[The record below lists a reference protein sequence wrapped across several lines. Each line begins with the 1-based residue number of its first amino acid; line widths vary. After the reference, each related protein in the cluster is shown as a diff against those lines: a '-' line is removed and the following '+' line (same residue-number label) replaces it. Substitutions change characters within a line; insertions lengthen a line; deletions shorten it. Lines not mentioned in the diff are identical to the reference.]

1 MSHTTN
7 TGAGRVNTNFF
18 SRIFRIMAK
27 KTTYLIGKGGVLTV
41 KDFEPRTFGEALEA
55 DLKKGWK
62 KDPAKLVKAV
72 ETNPDILTAAI
83 GLMSAAQDV
92 IGGELDKLSS
102 AIDAVYEKAI
112 NDGDRDFTDDEAAL
126 LDELEPNAEALDD
139 DLEDLQFMTP
149 AEWIG
154 SASKKGY
161 AAIVNV
167 FEEFMS
173 LPVTD
178 GWECFSPALD
188 TSEGAAAHRLRQI
201 GAETSDA
208 LGLDF
213 EIGTG
218 IAPVEVKT
226 TLSATEFTAKAK
238 ALKIAVETASAAK
251 KAVKTEKKPAAKKA
265 PAKKTAVKA
274 AAKKAPVKKAAAK
287 QAAKPAKAVKK
298 TAAKPAAKKT
308 TVKAAAKPVAKKTAA
323 KPAAKPAV
331 KAPAKTA
338 EKKAVKAAPK
348 KAPAKKA
355 AAKPAD
361 KPADKPAEKPAA
373 DAKKA

>member
-1 MSHTTN
+1 
-7 TGAGRVNTNFF
+7 
-18 SRIFRIMAK
+18 MAK

-154 SASKKGY
+154 SASEKGY

-238 ALKIAVETASAAK
+238 ALKIAVETAPAAK
-251 KAVKTEKKPAAKKA
+251 KAVKTEKKPAAKK
-265 PAKKTAVKA
+265 TE
-274 AAKKAPVKKAAAK
+274 AK

-298 TAAKPAAKKT
+298 TAAKPAAKPSAK
-308 TVKAAAKPVAKKTAA
+308 AAKPAAKKTAA
-323 KPAAKPAV
+323 KPATKPAV
-331 KAPAKTA
+331 KAPAKAAAKTA

-355 AAKPAD
+355 AAPKAAA

>member
-1 MSHTTN
+1 
-7 TGAGRVNTNFF
+7 
-18 SRIFRIMAK
+18 MAK

-251 KAVKTEKKPAAKKA
+251 KAVKTEKKPAAKK
-265 PAKKTAVKA
+265 TE
-274 AAKKAPVKKAAAK
+274 AK

-308 TVKAAAKPVAKKTAA
+308 AVKAAAKPAAKKTAA

-331 KAPAKTA
+331 KAPAKAAAKTA

-355 AAKPAD
+355 AAPKA
-361 KPADKPAEKPAA
+361 AAKPAEKPAA

>member
-1 MSHTTN
+1 
-7 TGAGRVNTNFF
+7 
-18 SRIFRIMAK
+18 MAK

-251 KAVKTEKKPAAKKA
+251 KAVKTEKKPAAKK
-265 PAKKTAVKA
+265 TE
-274 AAKKAPVKKAAAK
+274 AK

-298 TAAKPAAKKT
+298 TAAKPAAKPSAKAAKPAAKKT
-308 TVKAAAKPVAKKTAA
+308 TVKAAAKPAAKKTAA
-323 KPAAKPAV
+323 KPATKPAV
-331 KAPAKTA
+331 KAPAKAAAKTA
-338 EKKAVKAAPK
+338 EKKAVKATPK

-355 AAKPAD
+355 AAPKA
-361 KPADKPAEKPAA
+361 AAKPAEKPAA

>member
-1 MSHTTN
+1 
-7 TGAGRVNTNFF
+7 
-18 SRIFRIMAK
+18 MAK

-251 KAVKTEKKPAAKKA
+251 KAVKTEKKPAAKK
-265 PAKKTAVKA
+265 T
-274 AAKKAPVKKAAAK
+274 AAKKAT
-287 QAAKPAKAVKK
+287 KPAKAVKK

-308 TVKAAAKPVAKKTAA
+308 TVKAAAKPAAKKTAA
-323 KPAAKPAV
+323 KPATKPAV
-331 KAPAKTA
+331 KAPAKAAAKTA
-338 EKKAVKAAPK
+338 EKKAVKAPPK

-355 AAKPAD
+355 AAPKAAA

>member
-1 MSHTTN
+1 
-7 TGAGRVNTNFF
+7 
-18 SRIFRIMAK
+18 MAK
-27 KTTYLIGKGGVLTV
+27 TRTYLIGIGGVHTV

-361 KPADKPAEKPAA
+361 KPAEKPAA

>member
-1 MSHTTN
+1 
-7 TGAGRVNTNFF
+7 
-18 SRIFRIMAK
+18 MAK

-251 KAVKTEKKPAAKKA
+251 KAVKTEKKPAAKK
-265 PAKKTAVKA
+265 TE
-274 AAKKAPVKKAAAK
+274 AK

-298 TAAKPAAKKT
+298 TAAKPAAKPSAKAAKPAAKKT
-308 TVKAAAKPVAKKTAA
+308 TVKAAAKPAAKKTAA
-323 KPAAKPAV
+323 KPATKPAV
-331 KAPAKTA
+331 KAPAKAAAKTA

-355 AAKPAD
+355 AAPKAAA

>member
-1 MSHTTN
+1 
-7 TGAGRVNTNFF
+7 
-18 SRIFRIMAK
+18 MAK

-251 KAVKTEKKPAAKKA
+251 KAVKTEKKPAAKKTEVKNA
-265 PAKKTAVKA
+265 AAKKA
-274 AAKKAPVKKAAAK
+274 AAKKATKS
-287 QAAKPAKAVKK
+287 AKAVKK

-308 TVKAAAKPVAKKTAA
+308 TVKAAAKPAT
-323 KPAAKPAV
+323 KPAV
-331 KAPAKTA
+331 KAPAKAAAKTA

-355 AAKPAD
+355 AAPKA
-361 KPADKPAEKPAA
+361 AAKPAEKPAA

>member
-1 MSHTTN
+1 
-7 TGAGRVNTNFF
+7 
-18 SRIFRIMAK
+18 MAK

-102 AIDAVYEKAI
+102 AIDEVYEKAI

-238 ALKIAVETASAAK
+238 ALKIAVETTPAAK
-251 KAVKTEKKPAAKKA
+251 KAVKTEKKPAAKK
-265 PAKKTAVKA
+265 TE
-274 AAKKAPVKKAAAK
+274 
-287 QAAKPAKAVKK
+287 
-298 TAAKPAAKKT
+298 AAKPAAKKT
-308 TVKAAAKPVAKKTAA
+308 AA
-323 KPAAKPAV
+323 KPATKPAV
-331 KAPAKTA
+331 KAPAKAAAKTA

-355 AAKPAD
+355 AAPKA
-361 KPADKPAEKPAA
+361 AAKPAEKPAA

>member
-1 MSHTTN
+1 
-7 TGAGRVNTNFF
+7 
-18 SRIFRIMAK
+18 MAK

-251 KAVKTEKKPAAKKA
+251 KAVKTEKKPAAKK
-265 PAKKTAVKA
+265 TE
-274 AAKKAPVKKAAAK
+274 AK

-298 TAAKPAAKKT
+298 TAAKPAAKPSAKAAKPAAKKT
-308 TVKAAAKPVAKKTAA
+308 TVKAAAKTVAKKTAA
-323 KPAAKPAV
+323 KPATKPAV
-331 KAPAKTA
+331 KAPAKAAAKTA

-355 AAKPAD
+355 AAKKA
-361 KPADKPAEKPAA
+361 AAKPAEKPAA

>member
-1 MSHTTN
+1 
-7 TGAGRVNTNFF
+7 
-18 SRIFRIMAK
+18 MAK

-251 KAVKTEKKPAAKKA
+251 KAPA
-265 PAKKTAVKA
+265 
-274 AAKKAPVKKAAAK
+274 KKAAAK

-323 KPAAKPAV
+323 KPATKPAV
-331 KAPAKTA
+331 KAPAKAAAKTA

-355 AAKPAD
+355 AAPKA
-361 KPADKPAEKPAA
+361 AAKPAEKPAA

>member
-1 MSHTTN
+1 
-7 TGAGRVNTNFF
+7 
-18 SRIFRIMAK
+18 MAK

-308 TVKAAAKPVAKKTAA
+308 TVKAAAKPAAKKTAA
-323 KPAAKPAV
+323 KPATKPAV
-331 KAPAKTA
+331 KAPAKAAAKTA

-361 KPADKPAEKPAA
+361 KPAEKPAA

>member
-1 MSHTTN
+1 
-7 TGAGRVNTNFF
+7 
-18 SRIFRIMAK
+18 MAK

-265 PAKKTAVKA
+265 
-274 AAKKAPVKKAAAK
+274 AAKK
-287 QAAKPAKAVKK
+287 AAKPAKAVKK

-308 TVKAAAKPVAKKTAA
+308 TVKAAAKPAAKKTAA
-323 KPAAKPAV
+323 KPATKPAV
-331 KAPAKTA
+331 KAPAKAAAKTA
-338 EKKAVKAAPK
+338 GKKAVKAAPK

-355 AAKPAD
+355 AAPKAAA

>member
-1 MSHTTN
+1 
-7 TGAGRVNTNFF
+7 
-18 SRIFRIMAK
+18 MAK

-251 KAVKTEKKPAAKKA
+251 QAVKTEKKPAAKKA

-308 TVKAAAKPVAKKTAA
+308 TDKAAAKPVAKKTAA
-323 KPAAKPAV
+323 KPATKPAV
-331 KAPAKTA
+331 KAPAKAAAKTA

-355 AAKPAD
+355 AAPKAAA

>member
-1 MSHTTN
+1 
-7 TGAGRVNTNFF
+7 
-18 SRIFRIMAK
+18 MAK

-251 KAVKTEKKPAAKKA
+251 KAVKTEKKPAAKK
-265 PAKKTAVKA
+265 TE
-274 AAKKAPVKKAAAK
+274 AK

-298 TAAKPAAKKT
+298 TAAKPAAKPSAK
-308 TVKAAAKPVAKKTAA
+308 AAKPAAKKTAA

-331 KAPAKTA
+331 KAPAKAAAKTA

-355 AAKPAD
+355 AAPKAAA

>member
-1 MSHTTN
+1 
-7 TGAGRVNTNFF
+7 
-18 SRIFRIMAK
+18 MAK

-265 PAKKTAVKA
+265 
-274 AAKKAPVKKAAAK
+274 AAKKATKS
-287 QAAKPAKAVKK
+287 AKAVKK

-308 TVKAAAKPVAKKTAA
+308 TVKAAAKTAAKKTAA
-323 KPAAKPAV
+323 KPATKPAV
-331 KAPAKTA
+331 KAPAKAAAKTA

-355 AAKPAD
+355 AAPKAAA

>member
-1 MSHTTN
+1 
-7 TGAGRVNTNFF
+7 
-18 SRIFRIMAK
+18 MAK

-251 KAVKTEKKPAAKKA
+251 KAVKTEKKPAAKK
-265 PAKKTAVKA
+265 TE
-274 AAKKAPVKKAAAK
+274 AKKATKS
-287 QAAKPAKAVKK
+287 AKAVKK

-308 TVKAAAKPVAKKTAA
+308 TVKAAAKTAAKKTAA
-323 KPAAKPAV
+323 KPATKPAV
-331 KAPAKTA
+331 KAPAKAAAKTA

-355 AAKPAD
+355 AAPKAAA

>member
-1 MSHTTN
+1 
-7 TGAGRVNTNFF
+7 
-18 SRIFRIMAK
+18 MAK

-251 KAVKTEKKPAAKKA
+251 KAVKTEKKPAAKK
-265 PAKKTAVKA
+265 T
-274 AAKKAPVKKAAAK
+274 AAKK
-287 QAAKPAKAVKK
+287 AAKPAKAVKK

-361 KPADKPAEKPAA
+361 KPAEKPAA

>member
-1 MSHTTN
+1 
-7 TGAGRVNTNFF
+7 
-18 SRIFRIMAK
+18 MAK

-251 KAVKTEKKPAAKKA
+251 KAVKTEKKPAAKK
-265 PAKKTAVKA
+265 T
-274 AAKKAPVKKAAAK
+274 AAKK
-287 QAAKPAKAVKK
+287 AAKPAKAVKK

-308 TVKAAAKPVAKKTAA
+308 TVKAAAKPAAKKTAA
-323 KPAAKPAV
+323 KPATKPAV
-331 KAPAKTA
+331 KTPAKAAAKTA
-338 EKKAVKAAPK
+338 EKKAVKAPPK

-355 AAKPAD
+355 AAPKAAA

>member
-1 MSHTTN
+1 
-7 TGAGRVNTNFF
+7 
-18 SRIFRIMAK
+18 MAK

-238 ALKIAVETASAAK
+238 ALKIVVETAPAAK
-251 KAVKTEKKPAAKKA
+251 KAVKTEKKPVAK
-265 PAKKTAVKA
+265 KA
-274 AAKKAPVKKAAAK
+274 AAKK
-287 QAAKPAKAVKK
+287 AAKPAKAVKK

-308 TVKAAAKPVAKKTAA
+308 TVKAAAKPAAKKTAA
-323 KPAAKPAV
+323 KPATKPAV
-331 KAPAKTA
+331 KAPAKAAAKTA

-355 AAKPAD
+355 AAPKAAA

>member
-1 MSHTTN
+1 
-7 TGAGRVNTNFF
+7 
-18 SRIFRIMAK
+18 MAK

-238 ALKIAVETASAAK
+238 ALKIAVETTPAAK
-251 KAVKTEKKPAAKKA
+251 KAVKTEKKPAAKKTEVKNA
-265 PAKKTAVKA
+265 AAKKA
-274 AAKKAPVKKAAAK
+274 AAKKATKS
-287 QAAKPAKAVKK
+287 AKAVKK

-308 TVKAAAKPVAKKTAA
+308 TVKAAAKTAAKKTAA
-323 KPAAKPAV
+323 KPATKPAV
-331 KAPAKTA
+331 KAPAKAAAKTA

-355 AAKPAD
+355 AAPKAAA

>member
-1 MSHTTN
+1 
-7 TGAGRVNTNFF
+7 
-18 SRIFRIMAK
+18 MAK

-251 KAVKTEKKPAAKKA
+251 KAVKTEKKPAAKKTEVKNA
-265 PAKKTAVKA
+265 AAKKA
-274 AAKKAPVKKAAAK
+274 AAKKATKS
-287 QAAKPAKAVKK
+287 AKAVKK

-308 TVKAAAKPVAKKTAA
+308 AA
-323 KPAAKPAV
+323 KPATKPAV
-331 KAPAKTA
+331 KAPAKAAAKTA

-355 AAKPAD
+355 AAPKAAA

>member
-1 MSHTTN
+1 
-7 TGAGRVNTNFF
+7 
-18 SRIFRIMAK
+18 MAK

-208 LGLDF
+208 LDLDF

-361 KPADKPAEKPAA
+361 KPAEKPAA

>member
-1 MSHTTN
+1 
-7 TGAGRVNTNFF
+7 
-18 SRIFRIMAK
+18 MAK

-323 KPAAKPAV
+323 KPATKPAV

-355 AAKPAD
+355 AAPKAAA
-361 KPADKPAEKPAA
+361 KPADKPAEKPAT

>member
-1 MSHTTN
+1 
-7 TGAGRVNTNFF
+7 
-18 SRIFRIMAK
+18 MAK

-265 PAKKTAVKA
+265 
-274 AAKKAPVKKAAAK
+274 AAKKATKS
-287 QAAKPAKAVKK
+287 AKAVKK

-308 TVKAAAKPVAKKTAA
+308 TVKAAAKTAAKKTAA
-323 KPAAKPAV
+323 KPATKPAV
-331 KAPAKTA
+331 KAPAKAAAKTA

-355 AAKPAD
+355 AAPKA
-361 KPADKPAEKPAA
+361 AAKPAEKPAA

>member
-1 MSHTTN
+1 
-7 TGAGRVNTNFF
+7 
-18 SRIFRIMAK
+18 MAK

-126 LDELEPNAEALDD
+126 LDELEPNAEVLDD

-161 AAIVNV
+161 AAIVTV

-298 TAAKPAAKKT
+298 TAAKPAANKT

>member
-7 TGAGRVNTNFF
+7 TGAGRGNTNFF

-238 ALKIAVETASAAK
+238 ALKIAVETAPAAK
-251 KAVKTEKKPAAKKA
+251 KAVKTEKKPAAKK
-265 PAKKTAVKA
+265 TE
-274 AAKKAPVKKAAAK
+274 AK

-298 TAAKPAAKKT
+298 TAAKPAAKPSAKAAKPAAKKT
-308 TVKAAAKPVAKKTAA
+308 TVKAAAKTAAKKTAA
-323 KPAAKPAV
+323 KPATKPAV
-331 KAPAKTA
+331 KAPAKAAAKTA

-355 AAKPAD
+355 AAPKAAA

>member
-251 KAVKTEKKPAAKKA
+251 KAVKTEKKPAAKK
-265 PAKKTAVKA
+265 T
-274 AAKKAPVKKAAAK
+274 AAKK
-287 QAAKPAKAVKK
+287 AAKPAKAVKK

-308 TVKAAAKPVAKKTAA
+308 TVKAAAKPAAKKTAA
-323 KPAAKPAV
+323 KPATKPAV
-331 KAPAKTA
+331 KAPAKAAAKTA
-338 EKKAVKAAPK
+338 EKKAVKAPPK

-355 AAKPAD
+355 AAPKAAA

>member
-1 MSHTTN
+1 
-7 TGAGRVNTNFF
+7 
-18 SRIFRIMAK
+18 MAK

-102 AIDAVYEKAI
+102 AIDEVYEKAI

-251 KAVKTEKKPAAKKA
+251 KAVKTEKKPAAKKTEVKNA
-265 PAKKTAVKA
+265 AAKKA
-274 AAKKAPVKKAAAK
+274 AAKKAT
-287 QAAKPAKAVKK
+287 KPAKAVKK

-308 TVKAAAKPVAKKTAA
+308 AA
-323 KPAAKPAV
+323 KPATKPAV
-331 KAPAKTA
+331 KAPAKAAAKTA

-355 AAKPAD
+355 AAPKA
-361 KPADKPAEKPAA
+361 AAKPAEKPAA

>member
-1 MSHTTN
+1 
-7 TGAGRVNTNFF
+7 
-18 SRIFRIMAK
+18 MAK

-251 KAVKTEKKPAAKKA
+251 KAVKTEKKPAAKKTEVKNA
-265 PAKKTAVKA
+265 AAKKA
-274 AAKKAPVKKAAAK
+274 AAKKAT
-287 QAAKPAKAVKK
+287 KPAKAVKK

-308 TVKAAAKPVAKKTAA
+308 TA
-323 KPAAKPAV
+323 KPATKPAV
-331 KAPAKTA
+331 KAPAKAAAKTA

-355 AAKPAD
+355 AAPKA
-361 KPADKPAEKPAA
+361 AAKPAEKPAA

>member
-1 MSHTTN
+1 
-7 TGAGRVNTNFF
+7 
-18 SRIFRIMAK
+18 MAK

-154 SASKKGY
+154 AASKKGY

-361 KPADKPAEKPAA
+361 KPAEKPAA

>member
-1 MSHTTN
+1 
-7 TGAGRVNTNFF
+7 
-18 SRIFRIMAK
+18 MAK

-251 KAVKTEKKPAAKKA
+251 KAVKTEKKPAAKK
-265 PAKKTAVKA
+265 T
-274 AAKKAPVKKAAAK
+274 AAKKAT
-287 QAAKPAKAVKK
+287 KPAKAVKK
-298 TAAKPAAKKT
+298 TAAKPAAKPSAKAAKPAAKKT
-308 TVKAAAKPVAKKTAA
+308 TVKAAAKTAAKKTAA
-323 KPAAKPAV
+323 KPATKPAV
-331 KAPAKTA
+331 KAPAKAAAKTA

-355 AAKPAD
+355 AAPKAAA

>member
-1 MSHTTN
+1 
-7 TGAGRVNTNFF
+7 
-18 SRIFRIMAK
+18 MAK

-102 AIDAVYEKAI
+102 AIDEVYEKAI

-238 ALKIAVETASAAK
+238 ALKIAVETAPAAK
-251 KAVKTEKKPAAKKA
+251 KAVKTEKKPAAKK
-265 PAKKTAVKA
+265 TE
-274 AAKKAPVKKAAAK
+274 AK

-298 TAAKPAAKKT
+298 TAAKPAAKPSAK
-308 TVKAAAKPVAKKTAA
+308 AAKPAAKKTAA

-331 KAPAKTA
+331 KAPAKAAAKTA

-355 AAKPAD
+355 AAPKAAA

>member
-265 PAKKTAVKA
+265 AT
-274 AAKKAPVKKAAAK
+274 KKATKS
-287 QAAKPAKAVKK
+287 AKAVKK

-308 TVKAAAKPVAKKTAA
+308 TVKAAAKTAAKKTAA
-323 KPAAKPAV
+323 KPATKPAV
-331 KAPAKTA
+331 KAPAKAAAKTA

-355 AAKPAD
+355 AAPKA
-361 KPADKPAEKPAA
+361 AAKPAEKPAA

>member
-1 MSHTTN
+1 
-7 TGAGRVNTNFF
+7 
-18 SRIFRIMAK
+18 MAK

-251 KAVKTEKKPAAKKA
+251 KAVKTEKKPAAKKM
-265 PAKKTAVKA
+265 
-274 AAKKAPVKKAAAK
+274 AAKK
-287 QAAKPAKAVKK
+287 AAKPAKAVKK

-308 TVKAAAKPVAKKTAA
+308 TVKAAAKTAAKKTAA
-323 KPAAKPAV
+323 KPATKPAV
-331 KAPAKTA
+331 KAPAKAAAKTA

-355 AAKPAD
+355 AAPKAAA

>member
-251 KAVKTEKKPAAKKA
+251 KAVKTEKKPAAKK
-265 PAKKTAVKA
+265 T
-274 AAKKAPVKKAAAK
+274 AAKK
-287 QAAKPAKAVKK
+287 AAKPAKAVKK

-308 TVKAAAKPVAKKTAA
+308 TVKAAAKPAAKKTAA
-323 KPAAKPAV
+323 KPATKPAV
-331 KAPAKTA
+331 KAPAKAAAKTA

-361 KPADKPAEKPAA
+361 KPAEKPAA

>member
-1 MSHTTN
+1 
-7 TGAGRVNTNFF
+7 
-18 SRIFRIMAK
+18 MAK

-251 KAVKTEKKPAAKKA
+251 KAVKTEKKPAAKK
-265 PAKKTAVKA
+265 TE
-274 AAKKAPVKKAAAK
+274 AK

-298 TAAKPAAKKT
+298 TAAKPAAKPSAKAAKPAAKKT
-308 TVKAAAKPVAKKTAA
+308 TVKAAAKTVAKKTAA
-323 KPAAKPAV
+323 KPATKPAV
-331 KAPAKTA
+331 KAPAKAAAKTA

-355 AAKPAD
+355 AAPKA
-361 KPADKPAEKPAA
+361 AAKPAEKPAA

>member
-1 MSHTTN
+1 
-7 TGAGRVNTNFF
+7 
-18 SRIFRIMAK
+18 MAK

-251 KAVKTEKKPAAKKA
+251 KAVKTEKKPTAK
-265 PAKKTAVKA
+265 KA
-274 AAKKAPVKKAAAK
+274 AAKKATKPAKAAKVAK
-287 QAAKPAKAVKK
+287 AAKPAKAVKK
-298 TAAKPAAKKT
+298 TAAKPAAEPSAKAAKPAAKRT

-323 KPAAKPAV
+323 KPATKPAV

-355 AAKPAD
+355 AAKPA
-361 KPADKPAEKPAA
+361 EKPAA

>member
-1 MSHTTN
+1 
-7 TGAGRVNTNFF
+7 
-18 SRIFRIMAK
+18 MAK

-265 PAKKTAVKA
+265 
-274 AAKKAPVKKAAAK
+274 AAKKATKS
-287 QAAKPAKAVKK
+287 AKALKK
-298 TAAKPAAKKT
+298 TAAKSAAKKT
-308 TVKAAAKPVAKKTAA
+308 TVKAAAKTAAKKTAA
-323 KPAAKPAV
+323 KPATKPAV
-331 KAPAKTA
+331 KAPAKAAAKTA

-355 AAKPAD
+355 AAPKAAA

>member
-1 MSHTTN
+1 
-7 TGAGRVNTNFF
+7 
-18 SRIFRIMAK
+18 MAK

-112 NDGDRDFTDDEAAL
+112 NDGDRDFTDDEVAL

-201 GAETSDA
+201 GAETSDE

-265 PAKKTAVKA
+265 
-274 AAKKAPVKKAAAK
+274 AAKKAAK
-287 QAAKPAKAVKK
+287 SAKAVKK

-308 TVKAAAKPVAKKTAA
+308 TVKAAAKPAAKKTAA
-323 KPAAKPAV
+323 KPATKPAV
-331 KAPAKTA
+331 KAPAKAAAKTA
-338 EKKAVKAAPK
+338 GKKAVKAAPK

-355 AAKPAD
+355 AAPKA
-361 KPADKPAEKPAA
+361 AAKPAEKPAA